1 MVSHEQWHQH
11 SMLYT
16 ETHTPKKEEDVNP
29 PNNPRR
35 PPLRSTQ
42 ANIISLTTDTP
53 SPRTTTALPSTKP
66 PSTVSSPPVSAV

>member
-29 PNNPRR
+29 PNNPRH
-35 PPLRSTQ
+35 P
-42 ANIISLTTDTP
+42 LTTRPSTHTNP
-53 SPRTTTALPSTKP
+53 SPFH
-66 PSTVSSPPVSAV
+66 SS